1 MKMKAVGLYDYL
13 PLEDNNSLIDEE
25 VATQKANGRD
35 LLVEIKAVSV
45 NPVDTKQRM
54 AKKEKEDSLRILGFD
69 ASGVVK
75 EVGEDCLLFNVGDE
89 VYYAGDVTRQGS
101 NAEYQLVDEQ
111 LVAKKPESFTHA
123 QSAAMPL
130 TSITAWE
137 SLYDRMKIGEEDAG
151 KSILIIGGAGGVGS
165 IAIQLA
171 ARSRLEVIATASRQ
185 ETIDWCSVMGAHH
198 VINHKQPLNAQLQE
212 LGYDQVD
219 YILCLADTNEHWD
232 AMAESIKAQGTIC
245 SIVENKEPI
254 DMTKIRAKS
263 VTFCWE
269 VMFTRSMFRTEDQS
283 EQHRMLTKMAMMFD
297 EGELKHTMTNTL
309 SPINASTLKEA
320 HRILEE
326 GRMIGKLVIEKERNK

>member
-1 MKMKAVGLYDYL
+1 MKAIGLYEYL
-13 PLEDNNSLIDEE
+13 PIKDSNSLLEEE
-25 VATQKANGRD
+25 VATPKATGRD
-35 LLVEIKAVSV
+35 ILVEIKAVSV

-54 AKKEKEDSLRILGFD
+54 ANKEREDSLRILGYD
-69 ASGVVK
+69 ASGIVK

-101 NAEYQLVDEQ
+101 NADYQLVDEQ
-111 LVAKKPESFTHA
+111 LVAKKPESFTYSQA
-123 QSAAMPL
+123 AAMPL

-137 SLYDRMKIGEEDAG
+137 SLYDRMKITEEDAG

-185 ETIDWCSVMGAHH
+185 ETIDWCHVMGAHH
-198 VINHKQPLNAQLQE
+198 VINHSQPVHAQLRE
-212 LGYDQVD
+212 IGYEHVD

-232 AMAESIKAQGTIC
+232 AMADSIKAQGTIC
-245 SIVENKEPI
+245 AIVENKTPI

-269 VMFTRSMFRTEDQS
+269 FMFTRSMFQTEDQS
-283 EQHRMLTKMAMMFD
+283 EQHRMLTKMAAMFD
-297 EGELKHTMTNTL
+297 QGELKHTMTNTL
-309 SPINASTLKEA
+309 SPINVNTLKEA
-320 HRILEE
+320 HRILED
-326 GRMIGKLVIEKERNK
+326 GRMIGKLVIENERNI